1 MLPFFMLKADWFN
14 LPMERELTLLKIG
27 KEVDDCRDIEVLR
40 ESIKQLSHQ
49 NARYQHMI
57 GEMLKETITK
67 ELASFETA
75 MSAIDK
81 LEKDDNVT
89 N

>member
-1 MLPFFMLKADWFN
+1 MLKADWFN
-14 LPMERELTLLKIG
+14 LPMERELTLLKIA
-27 KEVDDCRDIEVLR
+27 KEVDECRDIETLR

-57 GEMLKETITK
+57 GEMLKETLTK
-67 ELASFETA
+67 ELASFEDA

-81 LEKDDNVT
+81 LEAGDNET

>member
-1 MLPFFMLKADWFN
+1 MLKADWFN
-14 LPMERELTLLKIG
+14 LPMERELTLLKIA
-27 KEVDDCRDIEVLR
+27 KEVDECRDIETLR

-67 ELASFETA
+67 ELASFEATMA
-75 MSAIDK
+75 AIDK
-81 LEKDDNVT
+81 LEKDDNAT
-89 N
+89 K

>member
-1 MLPFFMLKADWFN
+1 MLKSDWFN
-14 LPMERELTLLKIG
+14 FPMERELTLLKIA

-57 GEMLKETITK
+57 GEMLKETLTK
-67 ELASFETA
+67 ELASFEDA
-75 MSAIDK
+75 MAAIDK
-81 LEKDDNVT
+81 LEKDDNAT

>member
-1 MLPFFMLKADWFN
+1 MLKADWFN

-57 GEMLKETITK
+57 GEMLKETLTK
-67 ELASFETA
+67 ELASFEDA
-75 MSAIDK
+75 MAAIDK
-81 LEKDDNVT
+81 LEKDDNAT

>member
-1 MLPFFMLKADWFN
+1 MLDAKWFE
-14 LPMERELTLLKIG
+14 LPMERELTLLTIA
-27 KEVDDCRDIEVLR
+27 KEVDECRDIEVLR
-40 ESIKQLSHQ
+40 ESLKQLSHQ

-67 ELASFETA
+67 ELASFENA

-81 LEKDDNVT
+81 LEKDDNT
-89 N
+89 TA

>member
-1 MLPFFMLKADWFN
+1 MLKSDWFN

-27 KEVDDCRDIEVLR
+27 KEVDECRDIEVLR

-67 ELASFETA
+67 ELASFEDA

-81 LEKDDNVT
+81 LEKDDNAT

>member
-1 MLPFFMLKADWFN
+1 MLKADWFN

-67 ELASFETA
+67 ELASFEEA

-81 LEKDDNVT
+81 LEEDDKTAN
-89 N
+89 

>member
-1 MLPFFMLKADWFN
+1 MLRSDWFN

-27 KEVDDCRDIEVLR
+27 KEVDECRDIEVLR

-57 GEMLKETITK
+57 GEMLKETLTK
-67 ELASFETA
+67 ELASFEDA
-75 MSAIDK
+75 MAAIDK
-81 LEKDDNVT
+81 LEEGDNAT

>member
-1 MLPFFMLKADWFN
+1 MLKSDWFN

-27 KEVDDCRDIEVLR
+27 KEVDECRDIEVLR

-67 ELASFETA
+67 ELASFENA

>member
-1 MLPFFMLKADWFN
+1 MLKADWFN

-27 KEVDDCRDIEVLR
+27 KEVDECRDIEVLR

-67 ELASFETA
+67 ELESFENA
-75 MSAIDK
+75 MAAIDK
-81 LEKDDNVT
+81 LEKDDNAT

>member
-1 MLPFFMLKADWFN
+1 MLKADWFN

-27 KEVDDCRDIEVLR
+27 KEVDECRDIEVLR

-67 ELASFETA
+67 ELASFEDA

-81 LEKDDNVT
+81 LEAGDNAT